1 MISNSEESD
10 RGRERGNVNV
20 QTQSEKGGKIKGG
33 VKERKEGREKD

>member
-20 QTQSEKGGKIKGG
+20 QTHSERGGKIKGG